1 MKRTLIFFSLFL
13 LLIGTYN
20 YPLFFGTNPVKHIFK
35 EGAFEY
41 SNQSRIDDILKEYI
55 SKEIYRIDLRK
66 LKNEIE
72 EDPWIRNAQI
82 ILNPPH
88 KIIVK
93 ISEFKPLF
101 LWNNISYVDEE
112 GFSIESGGHP
122 IKNILEISSDQDDE
136 VFMHNLY
143 LNLSRILSEIDI
155 NIIKLSKNH
164 EMIIILTSKYRFF
177 VRHSDYE
184 SKMKEF
190 LSVYEQFLLTQ
201 KSGKIRKNID
211 LRYPTGFAVQ

>member
-1 MKRTLIFFSLFL
+1 MKRTLIFFGLFL
-13 LLIGTYN
+13 LFIGAYN
-20 YPLFFGTNPVKHIFK
+20 YPLFFGANPVKHIFK
-35 EGAFEY
+35 EGTFEY

-112 GFSIESGGHP
+112 GFSIESGRHL
-122 IKNILEISSDQDDE
+122 IKNI
-136 VFMHNLY
+136 
-143 LNLSRILSEIDI
+143 
-155 NIIKLSKNH
+155 
-164 EMIIILTSKYRFF
+164 
-177 VRHSDYE
+177 
-184 SKMKEF
+184 
-190 LSVYEQFLLTQ
+190 
-201 KSGKIRKNID
+201 
-211 LRYPTGFAVQ
+211 

>member
-1 MKRTLIFFSLFL
+1 MKRTIIIFSLFL
-13 LLIGTYN
+13 LFIGIYN
-20 YPLFFGTNPVKHIFK
+20 YPIFFGKNPVKHIFK
-35 EGAFEY
+35 EGIFEY
-41 SNQSRIDDILKEYI
+41 SNESRIDGILKEYI
-55 SKEIYRIDLRK
+55 SKEIYQIDLRR

-72 EDPWIRNAQI
+72 EDLWIRNAQI
-82 ILNPPH
+82 ILNPPD

-101 LWNNISYVDEE
+101 LWNNTSYVDEE
-112 GFSIESGGHP
+112 GFFIESGKHP
-122 IKNILEISSDQDDE
+122 IKNILEISSNQDDK
-136 VFMHNLY
+136 VFMYSLY
-143 LNLSRILSEIDI
+143 LNLKIILSTIDI
-155 NIIKLSKNH
+155 NIIKLSKDR
-164 EMIIILTSKYRFF
+164 EMITILTSKYRFF

>member
-13 LLIGTYN
+13 LFIGAYN

-35 EGAFEY
+35 EGTFEY

-112 GFSIESGGHP
+112 GFSIESGRHL

-143 LNLSRILSEIDI
+143 LNLERMLSEIDI

>member
-1 MKRTLIFFSLFL
+1 M
-13 LLIGTYN
+13 LIGTYN

-35 EGAFEY
+35 EGTFEY

-112 GFSIESGGHP
+112 GFSIESGRHP
-122 IKNILEISSDQDDE
+122 IKNILEISSGQDDE

-143 LNLSRILSEIDI
+143 LNLSLIHI
-155 NIIKLSKNH
+155 
-164 EMIIILTSKYRFF
+164 
-177 VRHSDYE
+177 
-184 SKMKEF
+184 
-190 LSVYEQFLLTQ
+190 
-201 KSGKIRKNID
+201 
-211 LRYPTGFAVQ
+211 

>member
-1 MKRTLIFFSLFL
+1 MKRTLIFFGLFL
-13 LLIGTYN
+13 LFIGAYN
-20 YPLFFGTNPVKHIFK
+20 YPLFFGANPVKHIFK
-35 EGAFEY
+35 EGTFEY

-93 ISEFKPLF
+93 ISEFKPMF
-101 LWNNISYVDEE
+101 LWNNILYVDEE
-112 GFSIESGGHP
+112 GFSIESGRHP

-143 LNLSRILSEIDI
+143 LNLERMLSEIDI

-164 EMIIILTSKYRFF
+164 EMIIILTSKYRFL

>member
-1 MKRTLIFFSLFL
+1 MKKPLIFFSLFL
-13 LLIGTYN
+13 LFIGAYN
-20 YPLFFGTNPVKHIFK
+20 YPIFFGTNPVKHIFK
-35 EGAFEY
+35 EGTFEY
-41 SNQSRIDDILKEYI
+41 SNESRIDDILKKYI
-55 SKEIYRIDLRK
+55 SKEIYEIDLRG

-101 LWNNISYVDEE
+101 LWNDASYVDEE
-112 GFSIESGGHP
+112 GFSIESGKYP
-122 IKNILEISSDQDDE
+122 IKNILEISSDQDDKI
-136 VFMHNLY
+136 FMHNLY
-143 LNLSRILSEIDI
+143 LNLKKILSAIDI
-155 NIIKLSKNH
+155 NIIKLSKDR
-164 EMIIILTSKYRFF
+164 EMITILTSKYRFF

-190 LSVYEQFLLTQ
+190 LSVYKQFLLTQ
-201 KSGKIRKNID
+201 KSGKTRKNID

>member
-35 EGAFEY
+35 EGTFEY

-122 IKNILEISSDQDDE
+122 IKNILEISSGQDDE

-143 LNLSRILSEIDI
+143 LNLARILSEIDI

-190 LSVYEQFLLTQ
+190 LSVYDQFLLTQ

>member
-1 MKRTLIFFSLFL
+1 MKRTLIFFGLFL
-13 LLIGTYN
+13 LFIGAYN
-20 YPLFFGTNPVKHIFK
+20 YPLFFGANPVKHIFK
-35 EGAFEY
+35 EGTFEY

-112 GFSIESGGHP
+112 GFSIESGRHL

-143 LNLSRILSEIDI
+143 LNLERMLSEIDI

-164 EMIIILTSKYRFF
+164 EMIIILTSKYRFL

-184 SKMKEF
+184 TKMKEF

-201 KSGKIRKNID
+201 KSGQIRKNID

>member
-35 EGAFEY
+35 EGTFEY

-122 IKNILEISSDQDDE
+122 IKNILEISSGQDDE

-143 LNLSRILSEIDI
+143 LNLARILSEIDI

>member
-1 MKRTLIFFSLFL
+1 MKRTLIFFGLFL
-13 LLIGTYN
+13 LFIGAYN
-20 YPLFFGTNPVKHIFK
+20 YPLFFGANPVKHIFK
-35 EGAFEY
+35 EGTFEY

-101 LWNNISYVDEE
+101 LWNNISYIDEE
-112 GFSIESGGHP
+112 GFSIESGRHP

-143 LNLSRILSEIDI
+143 LNLARILSEIDI

>member
-1 MKRTLIFFSLFL
+1 MKRTIIIFSLFL
-13 LLIGTYN
+13 LFIGIYN
-20 YPLFFGTNPVKHIFK
+20 YPIFFGTNPVKHIFK
-35 EGAFEY
+35 EGIFEY
-41 SNQSRIDDILKEYI
+41 SNESRIDGILKEYI
-55 SKEIYRIDLRK
+55 SKEIYQIDLRR

-72 EDPWIRNAQI
+72 EDLWIRNAQI
-82 ILNPPH
+82 ILNPPD

-101 LWNNISYVDEE
+101 LWNNTSYVDEE
-112 GFSIESGGHP
+112 GFFIESGKHP
-122 IKNILEISSDQDDE
+122 IKNILEISSNQDDK
-136 VFMHNLY
+136 VFMYDLY
-143 LNLSRILSEIDI
+143 LNLKIILSTIDI
-155 NIIKLSKNH
+155 NIIKLSKDR
-164 EMIIILTSKYRFF
+164 EMITILTSKYRFF

>member
-112 GFSIESGGHP
+112 GFSIESGRHP

>member
-1 MKRTLIFFSLFL
+1 MKRTLIFFGLFL
-13 LLIGTYN
+13 LFIGAYN
-20 YPLFFGTNPVKHIFK
+20 YPLFFGANPVKHIFK
-35 EGAFEY
+35 EGTFEY

-112 GFSIESGGHP
+112 GFSIESGRHP

-143 LNLSRILSEIDI
+143 LNLERMLSEIDI

-164 EMIIILTSKYRFF
+164 EMIIILTSKYRFL
-177 VRHSDYE
+177 VRHSDYA
-184 SKMKEF
+184 SKMKKF
-190 LSVYEQFLLTQ
+190 LSVYDQFLLTQ
-201 KSGKIRKNID
+201 KSRKTRKNID

>member
-35 EGAFEY
+35 EGTFEY

-122 IKNILEISSDQDDE
+122 IKNILEISSGQDDE

-143 LNLSRILSEIDI
+143 LNLARILSEIDI

-201 KSGKIRKNID
+201 KSGKTRKNID

>member
-1 MKRTLIFFSLFL
+1 MKRTLIFFGLFL
-13 LLIGTYN
+13 LFIGAYN
-20 YPLFFGTNPVKHIFK
+20 YPLFFGANPVKHIFK
-35 EGAFEY
+35 EGTFEY

-112 GFSIESGGHP
+112 GFSIESGRHL

-143 LNLSRILSEIDI
+143 LNLERMLSEIDI

-164 EMIIILTSKYRFF
+164 EMIIILTSKYRFL

-201 KSGKIRKNID
+201 KSGQIRKNID